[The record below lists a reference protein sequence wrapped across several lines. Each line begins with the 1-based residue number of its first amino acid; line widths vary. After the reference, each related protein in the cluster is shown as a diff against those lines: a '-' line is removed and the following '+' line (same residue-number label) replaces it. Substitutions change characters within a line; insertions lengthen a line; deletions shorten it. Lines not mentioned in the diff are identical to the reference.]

1 MAANGKES
9 IDFDRENERILAG
22 LDIVA
27 EYEALGVSFP
37 SKRVRQNGIIECFAA
52 GRDETRPSAGVNVT
66 TGRYF
71 DMGGSGESHS
81 LWDFAAAYGNGRFTD
96 WRAARKH
103 YADKAGVQ
111 IGPTTPA
118 GRNRGKASGGAGGTG
133 GDEKLDSIRWL
144 DWTPGFE
151 RLATMWGRAWKP
163 GVTLEALKLAGGRF
177 GEFPIR
183 KDKETG
189 ETYGG
194 EYKIVGIPAYDSA
207 KPNLSRPTCWVIW
220 NATGPHLLRHRG
232 PEHEPEKLKMRT
244 VGSSRGTLMNRH
256 AVERLTSGSRPK
268 FVIKTGGPTD
278 MLAVLSAIPPE
289 WRELVYV
296 TTNASGETG
305 EVVAGQVELLN
316 GLPVLCV
323 GDRDYAGTV
332 GVVRWLSAMTG
343 ERRTLRLPYELRPSH
358 GQDSRDFLVGKQG

>member
-9 IDFDRENERILAG
+9 IDFDRENEMILAR
-22 LDIVA
+22 LNIID
-27 EYEALGVSFP
+27 EYESLGVVFP
-37 SKRVRQNGIIECFAA
+37 SKRPRANGIVECFAA
-52 GRDETRPSAGVNVT
+52 GRDESRPSAGVNAK

-81 LWDFAAAYGNGRFTD
+81 LWDFAATYGNGRFAD

-103 YADKAGVQ
+103 YADKAGVS
-111 IGPTTPA
+111 IGPNAA
-118 GRNRGKASGGAGGTG
+118 GRRAKTSGGDG

-144 DWTPGFE
+144 DWNPGRE
-151 RLATMWGRAWKP
+151 KLATMWGRVWKP
-163 GVTLEALKLAGGRF
+163 GISLEALKLAGGRF

-183 KDKETG
+183 KNKETG

-194 EYKIVGIPAYDSA
+194 EYKVVGIPAYDVA
-207 KPNLSRPTCWVIW
+207 KLNLSRPPCWVIW

-232 PEHEPEKLKMRT
+232 PDHEPEKLKMRT

-256 AVERLTSGSRPK
+256 AVERLASGSRPK

-278 MLAVLSAIPPE
+278 MLAVLSALPPE
-289 WRELVYV
+289 WRELIYV

-305 EVVAGQVELLN
+305 EVVAGQVELL
-316 GLPVLCV
+316 GDLPMLCV

-332 GVVRWLSAMTG
+332 GVMRWLSAVAG
-343 ERRTLRLPYELRPSH
+343 ERRTLRLPYELKTSH
-358 GQDSRDFLVGKQG
+358 GQDSRDFLIGASGG